1 MLYGARVGAEPVCG
15 DIVATV
21 EEPAVRAYEWAC
33 GTWNCGGV
41 IRTPKAR
48 PVDDELVRC
57 QPREGRDYGSSCHS
71 EQRFDAGLE
80 QFMVCLPPIES
91 DTVEYGEL
99 PY

>member
-1 MLYGARVGAEPVCG
+1 MGLRHMELWRRHSDAESSTRRRRACSMPTEGGQGLRV
-15 DIVATV
+15 
-21 EEPAVRAYEWAC
+21 
-33 GTWNCGGV
+33 
-41 IRTPKAR
+41 
-48 PVDDELVRC
+48 
-57 QPREGRDYGSSCHS
+57 SCHS